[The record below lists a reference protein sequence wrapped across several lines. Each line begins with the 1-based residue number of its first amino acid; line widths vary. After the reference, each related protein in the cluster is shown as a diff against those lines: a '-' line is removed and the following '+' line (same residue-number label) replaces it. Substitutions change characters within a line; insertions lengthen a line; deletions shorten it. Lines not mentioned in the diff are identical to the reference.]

1 MTLPHLGKKYLV
13 FVTLWLGFLCFSQ
26 EENRSHFSL
35 ETDYFYG
42 NIMEHRSSMKHLIKG
57 HPEGLILTFNKK
69 TFGQN
74 SWEALYN
81 YPDYGLSFTYQDM
94 KNDELGNNYSL
105 YGHLT
110 FYFLKRNLTLR
121 VAQGVTYNSNPYDKE
136 HNFRNIA
143 YGTHF
148 MPSTY
153 FMLNYKK
160 QNLFKG
166 LGFQTGISL
175 HHYSNARIKAP
186 NTSTNTIAFNFGLNY
201 DLDTEQ
207 PEFIYHERQKITEPI
222 RYNFAFRSGVSSSAV
237 IGMKQ
242 FPFYV
247 LSGYAD
253 KRISEKST
261 FQFGAD
267 VFWMKYVKEY
277 IYYLSVAY
285 PEGNNSPDMDYRR
298 IGVFGGYEM
307 RLSKLALEG
316 QIGYYVYA
324 PFAPDAALYQRL
336 GAKYYI
342 TDKIFSSVSLKTHMA
357 KAEALELSVGVR
369 L

>member
-1 MTLPHLGKKYLV
+1 SILVTVRTNIKNKRNSINLLLLHRKFLVLINLFLGL
-13 FVTLWLGFLCFSQ
+13 FAFSQ
-26 EENRSHFSL
+26 QENRSYFSL

-74 SWEALYN
+74 SWESLYN

-94 KNDELGNNYSL
+94 KNEELGNNYSL
-105 YGHLT
+105 YAHLT

-136 HNFRNIA
+136 HNFRNIV

-160 QNLFKG
+160 QNIYKG

-186 NTSTNTIAFNFGLNY
+186 NTSTNTITFNFGLNY
-201 DLDTEQ
+201 DLNPEQ
-207 PEFIYHERQKITEPI
+207 PE
-222 RYNFAFRSGVSSSAV
+222 
-237 IGMKQ
+237 
-242 FPFYV
+242 
-247 LSGYAD
+247 
-253 KRISEKST
+253 
-261 FQFGAD
+261 
-267 VFWMKYVKEY
+267 
-277 IYYLSVAY
+277 
-285 PEGNNSPDMDYRR
+285 
-298 IGVFGGYEM
+298 
-307 RLSKLALEG
+307 
-316 QIGYYVYA
+316 
-324 PFAPDAALYQRL
+324 
-336 GAKYYI
+336 
-342 TDKIFSSVSLKTHMA
+342 
-357 KAEALELSVGVR
+357 
-369 L
+369 